1 MYGIE
6 FNNGVISLN
15 EERKRILK
23 MVEEGKLTVDEALT
37 LLDELQK
44 AQKTMEQK
52 QEEIV
57 NELSTAVKFEE
68 AKKEDAYQE
77 KFKSAKEKVFEFVDS
92 ALKKIKDLDLD
103 FNFGHSVDISHIF
116 HHSDVYIKDMDID
129 VANGSVKLAAWDQK
143 DVRIECQAK
152 VYRVENSEQAR
163 QNFLK
168 DIIFAIEGQKLRFIT
183 QQKLMKVDA
192 VIYVPAEQYERVRVR
207 MFNGPISSEDLNVGD
222 FRAKTAN
229 GKINLDR
236 LNGRRAEVETANGNI
251 SLQNGS
257 FDDVEVETIN
267 GAIKLDGDFRKMETQ
282 TFNGN
287 ITYNLRGNR
296 SELIIAKATTGAVD
310 LFVPEGIPVNGE
322 LKTNLGG
329 FNVKLEGIQILEEK
343 SEMIQKLL
351 RFESVNHPE
360 RMLKAFVDTKTGS
373 ITIHK
378 SESDTENK

>member
-1 MYGIE
+1 M
-6 FNNGVISLN
+6 N
-15 EERKRILK
+15 EEKKRILK

-37 LLDELQK
+37 LLDEIQK
-44 AQKTMEQK
+44 AQATMEQK
-52 QEEIV
+52 EKEIV

-68 AKKEDAYQE
+68 AKKEDPVHD
-77 KFKSAKEKVFEFVDS
+77 KFQSAKEKVFEFVDS

-103 FNFGHSVDISHIF
+103 FNFGQSVEISHIF

-129 VANGSVKLAAWDQK
+129 VANGSIKLAAWDQK

-152 VYRVENSEQAR
+152 VYRVDNQDQAR

-168 DIIFAIEGQKLRFIT
+168 DVFFAIEGQKLRFST
-183 QQKLMKVDA
+183 QQKLMKLDA
-192 VIYVPAEQYERVRVR
+192 VIYVPEADYDRIRVR
-207 MFNGPISSEDLNVGD
+207 MFNGPISGEELKAGDLRV
-222 FRAKTAN
+222 KTAN

-236 LNGRRAEVETANGNI
+236 LHGKRAEIETANGHITVQNSVLDNI
-251 SLQNGS
+251 
-257 FDDVEVETIN
+257 EAETIN

-282 TFNGN
+282 SFNGN
-287 ITYNLRGNR
+287 ITHNLRGER

-322 LKTNLGG
+322 FKTNLGG
-329 FNVKLEGIQILEEK
+329 FNVKLEGIKILEEK

-360 RMLKAFVDTKTGS
+360 RMLKVFVDTKTGS
-373 ITIHK
+373 ITIQK
-378 SESDTENK
+378 SEGDTQV